1 MGVAVLPKGKV
12 ALVVIDMENAF
23 VLPGAPFQI
32 KEAMATI
39 PACKRV
45 IEASRK
51 HNVPVFYVKRIYRAD
66 GSDVEPARWEKWRDK
81 GRAMQPGSTG
91 VSSAEYVAEIK
102 TEPGDYTLIKH
113 RWSAFMLTE
122 LDLILRRLG
131 IEAVALTGT
140 TTPNCIRTSAYDADA
155 LGYEVIIIEDCC
167 SSNSPE
173 IQQHNIID
181 LKNMGAIIMS
191 SDDYIQKLPDIPTA
205 NVVDRIRQEMASNPV
220 NPEPITELGDKTVG
234 WVDKW

>member
-1 MGVAVLPKGKV
+1 
-12 ALVVIDMENAF
+12 
-23 VLPGAPFQI
+23 
-32 KEAMATI
+32 
-39 PACKRV
+39 
-45 IEASRK
+45 
-51 HNVPVFYVKRIYRAD
+51 
-66 GSDVEPARWEKWRDK
+66 
-81 GRAMQPGSTG
+81 
-91 VSSAEYVAEIK
+91 
-102 TEPGDYTLIKH
+102 
-113 RWSAFMLTE
+113 MLTE